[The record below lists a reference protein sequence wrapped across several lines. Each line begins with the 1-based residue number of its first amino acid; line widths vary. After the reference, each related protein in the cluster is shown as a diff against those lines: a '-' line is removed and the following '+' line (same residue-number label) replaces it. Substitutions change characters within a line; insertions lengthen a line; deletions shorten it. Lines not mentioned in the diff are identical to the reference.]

1 MLFLLCNIVV
11 ELLLHFRFHRDVF
24 LRGNM
29 YLCIDTWMVFLIFLL
44 KMKETLAFRA
54 VWVGMQL
61 L

>member
-1 MLFLLCNIVV
+1 MF
-11 ELLLHFRFHRDVF
+11 F

-44 KMKETLAFRA
+44 EMKETLAFRA